1 MPREAPGTCHPNSVQ
16 HMSSTIPLARRLAAA
31 LEPIAGQAQF
41 SPECHANYAALGFPP
56 SPGMRGRTSL
66 PEFSSFWTSRTASMG
81 DTSPEVVASALAV
94 FNPAVVLPAVRR
106 GRELCDA
113 ATIWSARVDGA
124 AAQLRRILG
133 PDLPNIGRVT
143 EALLAATDDLP
154 LAGRPLFA
162 GGRAVEVPD
171 EPFAR
176 LWRAADRL
184 REYRGDSHIQVWSA
198 AGFDPIEIGLLS
210 DLYWGLAPRAHT
222 GGRGWSDDQLAAGED
237 RLRVWGLLS
246 GVALTEQGRFVRESI
261 ETQTDAAMQRALN
274 VLSGSVEEI
283 IQILEPWGAAI
294 LEAGGYLTPLVRF
307 TFDQRAA
314 E

>member
-1 MPREAPGTCHPNSVQ
+1 
-16 HMSSTIPLARRLAAA
+16 MSSAIPLARRLAAA

-56 SPGMRGRTSL
+56 SPGLRGRTSL
-66 PEFSSFWTSRTASMG
+66 PEFTSFWTSRTASMG

-113 ATIWSARVDGA
+113 ATIWAARVDGA

-133 PDLPNIGRVT
+133 PNLPDIERVT
-143 EALLAATDDLP
+143 DALLAASNDLP

-184 REYRGDSHIQVWSA
+184 REYRGDSHVQVWGA
-198 AGFDPIEIGLLS
+198 AGFDPVEIGLLS

-222 GGRGWSDDQLAAGED
+222 GGRGWTDDQLAAGED
-237 RLRVWGLLS
+237 RLRIWGLLS
-246 GVALTEQGRFVRESI
+246 GRSLTDQGRAVRESI
-261 ETQTDAAMQRALN
+261 ETQTDAAMQRALA
-274 VLSGSVEEI
+274 VLGDTTEQLI
-283 IQILEPWGAAI
+283 TLIEPWGAAI
-294 LEAGGYLTPLVRF
+294 LDAGGYLTPLVRF
-307 TFDQRAA
+307 TFNERAPQ
-314 E
+314 